1 MRILIKN
8 AGGLSNACEDHL
20 HVYPLTCFGWASH
33 AVVRINNFI
42 RVLQTCDRSHG
53 LVVDAVLERDEASGP
68 ELLRRFIVLS
78 RLGYPQRPS
87 VIEVGCFISIG
98 PGIECG
104 NSNTVQQIIPKM
116 SHTGIDSGEPLSH

>member
-1 MRILIKN
+1 MEFGRDDIYYAYLKN
-8 AGGLSNACEDHL
+8 AGGLSDVCEDHL
-20 HVYPLTCFGWASH
+20 HVYPLTCFSWASH

-78 RLGYPQRPS
+78 RLGHPQRPS
-87 VIEVGCFISIG
+87 VIEAGCLVSVPCAFASYNCL
-98 PGIECG
+98 PR
-104 NSNTVQQIIPKM
+104 
-116 SHTGIDSGEPLSH
+116 